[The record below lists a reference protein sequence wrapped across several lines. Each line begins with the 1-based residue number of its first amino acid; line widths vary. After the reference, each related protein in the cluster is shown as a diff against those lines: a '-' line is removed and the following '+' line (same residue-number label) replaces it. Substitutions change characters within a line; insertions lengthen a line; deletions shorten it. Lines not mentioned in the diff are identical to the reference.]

1 MDGNLTTSHHDHAN
15 NSISTAISILCGTVI
30 LIIALS
36 GLLVYLLFI
45 VVALGKDDFKKSSY
59 FTMAGWLGVADCI
72 CLVLMITYAAPCII
86 LQKDL
91 SDMKFIGGLLNIG
104 WFTGL
109 PLILFLAVNRFL
121 CICHT
126 DFYKRWFTLRKTW
139 CYCSVALIF
148 GIGYSVPSFMDY
160 SPLYFD
166 NCKMSWQWDISCH
179 PMAKVVSIGEMVIVM
194 VVTIITYCLNILV
207 FR

>member
-1 MDGNLTTSHHDHAN
+1 MDGNLTTSHHGQTN
-15 NSISTAISILCGTVI
+15 NNISTAISILCGTVI

-45 VVALGKDDFKKSSY
+45 VVALGKDDFKNSSY

-86 LQKDL
+86 LKKDL

-121 CICHT
+121 GICHT
-126 DFYKRWFTLRKTW
+126 GVYKRWFTLRKTW
-139 CYCSVALIF
+139 CYCFVALIF
-148 GIGYSVPSFMDY
+148 GTGYSVPSFMDY

-166 NCKMSWQWDISCH
+166 NCRMSWQWDISSH
-179 PMAKVVSIGEMVIVM
+179 PMAKVVSIGEVAIVM

-207 FR
+207 LR